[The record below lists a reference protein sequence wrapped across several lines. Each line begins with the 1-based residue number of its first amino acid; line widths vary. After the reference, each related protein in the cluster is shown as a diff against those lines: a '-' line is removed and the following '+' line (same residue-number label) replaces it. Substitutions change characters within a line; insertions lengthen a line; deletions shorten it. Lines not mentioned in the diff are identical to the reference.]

1 MRIFYQN
8 TLTPSG
14 LIFVAIAVLGCAP
27 DGDLVNTT
35 TDLGRPIPPSRAPA
49 QNLPTLA
56 INGGTDGEPQID
68 TGDNSSDVTGEGVV
82 DSAKPLA
89 LLSNVPNPFNPAT
102 KLSFAIPEGGGLVTL
117 LIHGV
122 DGRRARQL
130 VASDL
135 PGGEHTVIW
144 HGRDDS
150 GRKLPSGVYFASLR
164 SGGEVRTRK
173 LVMVQ

>member
-1 MRIFYQN
+1 MRISYQYCF
-8 TLTPSG
+8 THSG
-14 LIFVAIAVLGCAP
+14 LIVVAIAILGCTP
-27 DGDLVNTT
+27 EGDLVNTT
-35 TDLGRPIPPSRAPA
+35 PDLSRPTPPSRNQS
-49 QNLPTLA
+49 QNFPVLA
-56 INGGTDGEPQID
+56 INGATDGEPQID
-68 TGDNSSDVTGEGVV
+68 SGENSSDVIGEDIL
-82 DSAKPLA
+82 DSAMPLA
-89 LLSNVPNPFNPAT
+89 LLSSAPNPFNPT
-102 KLSFAIPEGGGLVTL
+102 TTLSFEIPEGGGLVTL
-117 LIHGV
+117 VIHGL

-144 HGRDDS
+144 RGRDDS

>member
-1 MRIFYQN
+1 MRISYQF
-8 TLTPSG
+8 TITYSG
-14 LIFVAIAVLGCAP
+14 LIVVAIAVLGCTP
-27 DGDLVNTT
+27 EGDLVNTT
-35 TDLGRPIPPSRAPA
+35 PDLGRPILPSSDQTP
-49 QNLPTLA
+49 NFPSLA
-56 INGGTDGEPQID
+56 INGATEGEQQID
-68 TGDNSSDVTGEGVV
+68 TGDSSSDVNVEDML
-82 DSAKPLA
+82 DSAMPLA

-102 KLSFAIPEGGGLVTL
+102 KLSFEIPEGGGLVTL
-117 LIHGV
+117 VIHGV

-135 PGGEHTVIW
+135 PGGKHTVLW
-144 HGRDDS
+144 YGRDDS

>member
-1 MRIFYQN
+1 MRISYQY
-8 TLTPSG
+8 TITHSG
-14 LIFVAIAVLGCAP
+14 LIVVAIAILGCTP
-27 DGDLVNTT
+27 EGDLVNTT
-35 TDLGRPIPPSRAPA
+35 PELGRPIPPSSNQAP
-49 QNLPTLA
+49 NFPSLA
-56 INGGTDGEPQID
+56 VTGVTDGEPQID
-68 TGDNSSDVTGEGVV
+68 TGDNSGGVIGEDML
-82 DSAKPLA
+82 DSALPPA
-89 LLSNVPNPFNPAT
+89 LLSSAPNPFNPAT
-102 KLSFAIPEGGGLVTL
+102 TLSFEIPEGGGLVTL
-117 LIHGV
+117 VIHGL

-144 HGRDDS
+144 RGRDDS

>member
-1 MRIFYQN
+1 MRISYQY
-8 TLTPSG
+8 TITRSG
-14 LIFVAIAVLGCAP
+14 LIVVAIAILGCTP
-27 DGDLVNTT
+27 EGDLVNTT
-35 TDLGRPIPPSRAPA
+35 PDLGRPILPSSDQATNFPS
-49 QNLPTLA
+49 LS
-56 INGGTDGEPQID
+56 INGATNGDPQID
-68 TGDNSSDVTGEGVV
+68 TGDNSSDVNGEDIL
-82 DSAKPLA
+82 DSAMPLA

-117 LIHGV
+117 VIHGV

-164 SGGEVRTRK
+164 SGGEVRTLK